1 MSDGRFVKSFPSD
14 FPMRIGD
21 LCDSL
26 SLLKVSAAEWVQN
39 LLRYWTGH
47 FVGGMR
53 GQRVVWA
60 MVNTLL
66 LEEARSRGFGI
77 YRNVM
82 RRVGY
87 GLEGGAVLT
96 KARLREMLNDED
108 PARVLVNQLMNVGRD
123 VRSTPMQWPYEGK
136 KLDATVKHLSF
147 RPPLVEPGE
156 EESDNEGRRYLGSD
170 TWCDVP
176 DNVGLSTY
184 PSTWWTLNCKYNAA
198 YDVHRLKT
206 GKDGRAA
213 VDESCDG
220 KKLERFL
227 FVKYNPDIVT
237 YMLALRTGLTM
248 HIVMPPV
255 VPHSLRAP
263 YMSMSRFETGPNGN
277 PHYHGFSVGARG
289 PRMNRVR
296 PDVDG
301 VGDAPRDVDMEIR
314 QILDHVFGTC
324 EETGAGLDEEG
335 LGGVGRR
342 WLCRSE
348 SLRFW

>member
-1 MSDGRFVKSFPSD
+1 LDELAIVSKRMSGVDTDCCRTRLSEGQSLDEEDAEALDYLQGLVRGWPSKAADPTPLRSAGRFVKSFPVD
-14 FPMRIGD
+14 FRMGMGD
-21 LCDSL
+21 LYDSL
-26 SLLKVSAAEWVQN
+26 RLLKVSAAEWVQH

-87 GLEGGAVLT
+87 GLEGGGVLT

-108 PARVLVNQLMNVGRD
+108 QARVLVNQLMNVGRD
-123 VRSTPMQWPYEGK
+123 VRSTPMQWAYEGK

-147 RPPLVEPGE
+147 RPPWVEQGE
-156 EESDNEGRRYLGSD
+156 EESDDEGRRYLGSD

-176 DNVGLSTY
+176 DNVGLSRY

-198 YDVHRLKT
+198 YDVHRLNT

-213 VDESCDG
+213 VDESFDG
-220 KKLERFL
+220 KKQERFL
-227 FVKYNPDIVT
+227 FVKDNPDIVT
-237 YMLALRTGLTM
+237 YMLAFRTALHM
-248 HIVMPPV
+248 HIVMPSV
-255 VPHSLRAP
+255 VPHSVCAP
-263 YMSMSRFETGPNGN
+263 YMAMS
-277 PHYHGFSVGARG
+277 
-289 PRMNRVR
+289 
-296 PDVDG
+296 
-301 VGDAPRDVDMEIR
+301 
-314 QILDHVFGTC
+314 
-324 EETGAGLDEEG
+324 
-335 LGGVGRR
+335 
-342 WLCRSE
+342 
-348 SLRFW
+348 